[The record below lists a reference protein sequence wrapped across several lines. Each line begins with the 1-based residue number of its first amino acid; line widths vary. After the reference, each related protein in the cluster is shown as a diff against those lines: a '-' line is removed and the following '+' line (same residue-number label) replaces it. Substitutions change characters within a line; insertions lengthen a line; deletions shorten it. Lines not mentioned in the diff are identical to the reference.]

1 MTARRGLALLLLGVA
16 TLTGCEATLPSA
28 RINQGVRL
36 PVPAQAEA
44 VPDPARLSAVP
55 SGEKFRLSA
64 RTLIPIAF
72 KLQPDIKSSF
82 QRFQSEGGRYDFF
95 YTSRDSLTPKFR
107 TSGAVGE
114 TRATASTTRHR
125 RQSAEIS
132 LEKRFFDTTR
142 MDISLGLERDALNN
156 DEERTQPVASASIRY
171 PLWVSR
177 EKLER
182 TSEDIFR
189 RNELNDAQL
198 GYIQEVRSRLQDA
211 LFSYYRVVELATRVE
226 IIGLWRSDLEE
237 LTRTL
242 DGIQGR
248 DLASDRSRVAAE
260 LARVRSEER
269 NLIGRYEIDF
279 ERMKS
284 ACGIPFNA
292 EVEVFE
298 EPFNPFEGAS
308 HQELL
313 EASIETDPEIAT
325 LQNEVLNAEVQLD
338 LARRGTWDLALLFD
352 AQSNLEGSGDR
363 QGNSDWSVRVGLD
376 VSAVD
381 PRVTNSL
388 IRQAR
393 ARIARFKQAIAAREN
408 SIFVDTLEPIVRI
421 ETLSESRDELRA
433 NLKRF
438 EKDYRN
444 GIVQYH
450 DADLNIDDL
459 LKRRETLFEQRDE
472 INDLTATIGFN
483 VAELCSATGRF
494 FELIAGEGSD
504 DSGVAEPVP

>member
-16 TLTGCEATLPSA
+16 TLMGCEATLPSA
-28 RINQGVRL
+28 RLNQGVRL
-36 PVPAQAEA
+36 PVPGQAEV

-72 KLQPDIKSSF
+72 RLQPDIKSSF

-95 YTSRDSLTPKFR
+95 YTSRDSLTPRLR
-107 TSGAVGE
+107 TSSAAGE

-125 RQSAEIS
+125 RQSAELS
-132 LEKRFFDTTR
+132 LEKRFFDTTQ
-142 MDISLGLERDALNN
+142 MDVSLGLERDAVDN
-156 DEERTQPVASASIRY
+156 DEERTQPVVSASIRY

-198 GYIQEVRSRLQDA
+198 GYIQEVRSRLQSA
-211 LFSYYRVVELATRVE
+211 LFSYYRVIELATRVE
-226 IIGLWRSDLEE
+226 ITGLWRADLEE
-237 LTRTL
+237 LALAL
-242 DGIQGR
+242 DAIQGR
-248 DLASDRSRVAAE
+248 DLASDRSRVVAE

-269 NLIGRYEIDF
+269 TVTGRYEIDF
-279 ERMKS
+279 ERLKS
-284 ACGIPFNA
+284 ACGIPFNS
-292 EVEVFE
+292 EVELFE

-313 EASIETDPEIAT
+313 KASIATDPEIAT
-325 LQNEVLNAEVQLD
+325 LQNEVRNAEVQLD
-338 LARRGTWDLALLFD
+338 LARRGTWDLALLLD

-363 QGNSDWSVRVGLD
+363 QGNSDWSVSVGLD
-376 VSAVD
+376 ISAVD

-393 ARIARFKQAIAAREN
+393 GRIARFKQAIAAREN
-408 SIFVDTLEPIVRI
+408 AIFVDTLEPIVRI
-421 ETLSESRDELRA
+421 ETVTASRDELRA

-438 EKDYRN
+438 EEDYRN
-444 GIVQYH
+444 GIAQYH
-450 DADLNIDDL
+450 DAKLNIDDL
-459 LKRRETLFEQRDE
+459 LKRRETLFEQQE
-472 INDLTATIGFN
+472 EVYDLTAVIGFN
-483 VAELCSATGRF
+483 IAELCSATGRF
-494 FELIAGEGSD
+494 FELINGEGFD
-504 DSGVAEPVP
+504 D

>member
-1 MTARRGLALLLLGVA
+1 MIARRGLALLLLGAV
-16 TLTGCEATLPSA
+16 TLVGCEATLPSA
-28 RINQGVRL
+28 QLNQGVRL

-44 VPDPARLSAVP
+44 VPDPARLSAVS

-72 KLQPDIKSSF
+72 ALQPDIKSSF
-82 QRFQSEGGRYDFF
+82 QRFESEGARYDFF
-95 YTSRDSLTPKFR
+95 YTSRDSLTPRFR
-107 TSGAVGE
+107 TSSALGE
-114 TRATASTTRHR
+114 TRATDSTTRQR

-132 LEKRFFDTTR
+132 LEKRFFDTTQV
-142 MDISLGLERDALNN
+142 DLSLGLERDAVDN

-198 GYIQEVRSRLQDA
+198 GYIQEVRSRLQQA
-211 LFSYYRVVELATRVE
+211 LFKYYRVIELASLVE
-226 IIGLWRSDLEE
+226 IIGLWRADLEA
-237 LTRTL
+237 LALAL
-242 DGIQGR
+242 DAIEGR

-260 LARVRSEER
+260 LARARSEER
-269 NLIGRYEIDF
+269 TVTGRYEIDF
-279 ERMKS
+279 ERLKS
-284 ACGIPFNA
+284 ACGSHFNA
-292 EVEVFE
+292 EVELFE

-313 EASIETDPEIAT
+313 KASIDTDPEIAT

-338 LARRGTWDLALLFD
+338 LARRGTWDLALLLD

-363 QGNSDWSVRVGLD
+363 QGNSDWSVSVGLD
-376 VSAVD
+376 ISAVD

-408 SIFVDTLEPIVRI
+408 AIFVDTLEPIVRI
-421 ETLSESRDELRA
+421 ETVSASRDELRA

-438 EKDYRN
+438 EEDYRH
-444 GIVQYH
+444 GIEQYH
-450 DADLNIDDL
+450 DAKLNIDDL
-459 LKRRETLFEQRDE
+459 LKRRETLFEQQE
-472 INDLTATIGFN
+472 EVHDLTSVIGFN
-483 VAELCSATGRF
+483 IAELCSATGRF
-494 FELIAGEGSD
+494 FEPINGEGVD
-504 DSGVAEPVP
+504 D